1 MTSARFWQILSP
13 PVSNCQRGEPMGKNG
28 GKWGIYFMGNRVNRL
43 GNSPFSPFF
52 PHFFKNFIY
61 FYRIFLRSIGCI
73 FIDQYFRVEV
83 KEQDIRLITS
93 V

>member
-1 MTSARFWQILSP
+1 MGTWQTDDLS
-13 PVSNCQRGEPMGKNG
+13 RGGTNG
-28 GKWGIYFMGNRVNRL
+28 EKWGIYFMGNRV
-43 GNSPFSPFF
+43 GIQIGKFPIS

-83 KEQDIRLITS
+83 KKQDIRLISS

>member
-1 MTSARFWQILSP
+1 MFEDVKWLILGGGGT
-13 PVSNCQRGEPMGKNG
+13 NGE
-28 GKWGIYFMGNRVNRL
+28 KWGIYFMGNRVNRL

-52 PHFFKNFIY
+52 QE
-61 FYRIFLRSIGCI
+61 FYLL

-83 KEQDIRLITS
+83 KEHDIRLIRS

>member
-1 MTSARFWQILSP
+1 MVNFRGG
-13 PVSNCQRGEPMGKNG
+13 GEPMGKNG
-28 GKWGIYFMGNRVNRL
+28 EKWGIYFMGNRVNRL

-52 PHFFKNFIY
+52 QE
-61 FYRIFLRSIGCI
+61 FYLL

-83 KEQDIRLITS
+83 KEQDIRLISS

>member
-1 MTSARFWQILSP
+1 MGTWQTNDLS
-13 PVSNCQRGEPMGKNG
+13 RGG
-28 GKWGIYFMGNRVNRL
+28 GGGGEWGIYFMGNRVNRL
-43 GNSPFSPFF
+43 GNSPFSPIF

-83 KEQDIRLITS
+83 KKQDIRLISS

>member
-1 MTSARFWQILSP
+1 
-13 PVSNCQRGEPMGKNG
+13 MGKNG
-28 GKWGIYFMGNRVNRL
+28 EKWGKMGIYYMGNRENRL
-43 GNSPFSPFF
+43 GNSPFFSFF

-83 KEQDIRLITS
+83 KEQDIRLISS